1 MTFVA
6 IKMGRR
12 QGGPSRTGAWRAH
25 PAPLFCS
32 RGQTEQTRNEKS
44 GAGRNRRATQPP
56 AIFIATLRAAAK
68 DMLFRGQDTNKT
80 TSPGMRS
87 RRAAQPARR
96 KLWLHELNGRRETRT
111 RERIRYSQ
119 SLSGVPQR
127 WLWSARDSGKAGKQK
142 RKWNYG
148 SIGMLYHSMFPD
160 GNACHETPTISC
172 SSVRRLAICSTCAS
186 TRSAALKVTLITV
199 RASSVPTSLSIL

>member
-1 MTFVA
+1 LRSKWAAGKAVRA
-6 IKMGRR
+6 GLALGGRIQPHFFAPEDR
-12 QGGPSRTGAWRAH
+12 QNKREMKKVGLDVTDEQRSRR
-25 PAPLFCS
+25 P
-32 RGQTEQTRNEKS
+32 
-44 GAGRNRRATQPP
+44 
-56 AIFIATLRAAAK
+56 IFIATLRAAAK